1 MKREQ
6 SERDAAIVSSHK
18 GTNIVG
24 VRDYNERLILQLMR
38 KNGSIT
44 KAETS
49 RATGLSPNAVSVIF
63 RALEKDG
70 LVLRGEP
77 IRGRVGQPSVP
88 MRLNPDAAH
97 YLGLKVGRR
106 SSELVVMNYAG
117 EVRGHAYRAHPHPLP
132 AEIVEFTGEAVRT
145 VLAQAR
151 LPRKAVSGMGVA
163 MPYELWSWTEEFD
176 APWLDMQAWKSFDIR
191 GALRGVGKWP
201 LVVENDGTAA
211 CRAELTVGK
220 GQSRREF
227 VYLFVGTIIGGGI
240 ALNGSVF
247 TGRSGNAAGFGP
259 MPVPGRR
266 GRSERLLDNASL
278 FVLER
283 MIATAGGDPLA
294 IYLGEEAWLAHPR
307 EVVRWTRLTARGLAH
322 AIVATL
328 SIIDLELVIVDGCFS
343 GAVRDALV
351 SGIEAELDKLD
362 LQGIRRPEIAAGSLG
377 STARAVGAACLPL
390 SKDHAIDQNALL
402 HD

>member
-132 AEIVEFTGEAVRT
+132 AEIVEFTAEAVRT